1 MTETV
6 VILDMMNPARADKLR
21 ALLPEGMVLTHGTER
36 GEEHRC
42 AIIAEA
48 DYAITGQ
55 VEVTGTVLR
64 AARRL
69 KLLHKWGVGLDNID
83 LETAKACGIA
93 VARTTGS
100 NAMAVAE
107 HTMGLILAALRNIG
121 YGHAELREGRWAGGV
136 MPQEARLLSGKT
148 VGIVGF
154 GAIGRSVARMLA
166 GFGCTILYNKPHPL
180 PPAEEQ
186 ALGVAHAT
194 VPEMLAKADVLSL
207 HCPLVPETANLIDA
221 RALAAMKPSAV
232 LVNVARGGV
241 VDETALV
248 EALRNRT
255 IHAAAVD
262 VYEIEPVPADHPLL
276 KLPNAV
282 VTPHLAAGAADNFVP
297 TVTRMFDNMRRF
309 GRGEPI
315 REGDRVV

>member
-36 GEEHRC
+36 SEEHRC

-55 VEVTGTVLR
+55 VEVTGAVLR
-64 AARRL
+64 AAKRL

-107 HTMGLILAALRNIG
+107 HTMGLMLAALRNIG
-121 YGHAELREGRWAGGV
+121 YGHAELREGRWAGGA

-154 GAIGRSVARMLA
+154 GAIGRSVARMVA
-166 GFGCTILYNKPHPL
+166 GFGCTVLYNKPHPL

-186 ALGVAHAT
+186 ALGIAYAT

-207 HCPLVPETANLIDA
+207 HCPLVPETTNLIDA
-221 RALAAMKPSAV
+221 NALAAMKPSAV

-241 VDETALV
+241 VDEAALV

-262 VYEIEPVPADHPLL
+262 VYEVEPVPAGHPLL

>member
-6 VILDMMNPARADKLR
+6 VILDMMNPSRADKLR
-21 ALLPEGMVLTHGTER
+21 ELLPAGMILTHGTER

-55 VEVTGTVLR
+55 VEVTGRVLR

-69 KLLHKWGVGLDNID
+69 KLLHKWGVGVDNID

-107 HTMGLILAALRNIG
+107 HTLGLMLAALRNIG
-121 YGHAELREGRWAGGV
+121 YGHAELREGRWAGGA

-154 GAIGRSVARMLA
+154 GAIGRNVARMLA
-166 GFGCTILYNKPHPL
+166 GFGGTILYNKPRPL
-180 PPAEEQ
+180 PAAEEQ

-194 VPEMLAKADVLSL
+194 IGEMLSRVDVLSL
-207 HCPLVPETANLIDA
+207 HCPLLPETANLIDA

-241 VDETALV
+241 VDEMALV

-262 VYEIEPVPADHPLL
+262 VYEIEPVPTDNPLL
-276 KLPNAV
+276 RLPNAV

>member
-21 ALLPEGMVLTHGTER
+21 ELLPEGMVLTHGTER
-36 GEEHRC
+36 TEEHRC

-55 VEVTGTVLR
+55 VEVTAPVLR
-64 AARRL
+64 AAKRL
-69 KLLHKWGVGLDNID
+69 KLLHKWGVGVDNID
-83 LETAKACGIA
+83 IATAKACGIA
-93 VARTTGS
+93 VARTTAS
-100 NAMAVAE
+100 NAVAVAE
-107 HTMGLILAALRNIG
+107 HTLGLMLAALRNIG
-121 YGHAELREGRWAGGV
+121 YGHAELREGRWAGGS

-154 GAIGRSVARMLA
+154 GAIGRNVARMLT
-166 GFGCTILYNKPHPL
+166 GFGCQILYNKPNPL
-180 PPAEEQ
+180 SAAEE
-186 ALGVAHAT
+186 AAIGVSYAT
-194 VPEMLAKADVLSL
+194 IPEMLPIVDVLSL
-207 HCPLVPETANLIDA
+207 HCPLVPATANLIDTA
-221 RALAAMKPSAV
+221 ALAAMKPTAV

-241 VDETALV
+241 VDEMALV
-248 EALRNRT
+248 HALRNRI
-255 IHAAAVD
+255 IHAAAAD
-262 VYEIEPVPADHPLL
+262 VYEIEPVPPDHPLL
-276 KLPNAV
+276 ALPNAV
-282 VTPHLAAGAADNFVP
+282 VTPHLAAGAADNFAP

>member
-1 MTETV
+1 MSETV
-6 VILDMMNPARADKLR
+6 VILDMMNPARADRLR
-21 ALLPEGMVLTHGTER
+21 ALLPEGMVLIHATER
-36 GEEHRC
+36 GEAHRC

-69 KLLHKWGVGLDNID
+69 RLLHKWGVGVDNID
-83 LETAKACGIA
+83 LAAAKACGIV

-100 NAMAVAE
+100 NAIAVAE
-107 HTMGLILAALRNIG
+107 HATGLMLAALRNIG
-121 YGHAELREGRWAGGV
+121 YGHAELREGRWAGSA

-154 GAIGRSVARMLA
+154 GAIGRSVARLLA
-166 GFGCTILYNKPHPL
+166 GFGCTILYNKPTPL

-186 ALGVAHAT
+186 ALGVAYAT
-194 VPEMLAKADVLSL
+194 LAEMLPRVDVLSL
-207 HCPLVPETANLIDA
+207 HCPLVAATAKLIDA
-221 RALAAMKPSAV
+221 AALAAMKPSAV
-232 LVNVARGGV
+232 LVNVSRGGV
-241 VDETALV
+241 VDEMALV
-248 EALRNRT
+248 EALRHRI

-262 VYEIEPVPADHPLL
+262 VYETEPVPADHPLL

-297 TVTRMFDNMRRF
+297 TVTRMFDNMRRC
-309 GRGEPI
+309 GRGEAI
-315 REGDRVV
+315 RDGDRVV